1 LTIRILGSG
10 TSHGVPV
17 IGCHCA
23 VCTSSDPR
31 DSRFRASVLIRSSK
45 GASILIDAGPEFRLQ
60 AIQAGLDR
68 LSALLLT
75 HSHADHLHGLDDLRA
90 LTHERA
96 LPVYAQRRVNA
107 ELRQRFPYIF
117 QGQSEGGGVPALE
130 LRDIEP
136 GSRFAID
143 GQEILPIPIKH
154 GSQDILGFRVGGFGY
169 LTDCSAIPE
178 ASLPLLSGL
187 ECLVIDGLRNRPHPT
202 HFSIKE
208 AVIAAGRI
216 APRKAYLTHLCHEVS
231 HVQAEGL
238 CRVFAREAGLR
249 EDLVEPAYDGLEI
262 EVKPETR

>member
-1 LTIRILGSG
+1 LTVRILGSG

-17 IGCHCA
+17 IGCQCA
-23 VCTSSDPR
+23 VCTSGEAR
-31 DSRFRASVLIRSSK
+31 DSRFRASVLIHSSK
-45 GASILIDAGPEFRLQ
+45 GASILIDSGPEFRLQ
-60 AIQAGLDR
+60 AIQAGLNK

-90 LTHERA
+90 LTYERA

-117 QGQSEGGGVPALE
+117 QGQTEGGGVPALE
-130 LRDIEP
+130 LRDIDP
-136 GSRFAID
+136 GSKFAVD

-154 GSQDILGFRVGGFGY
+154 GSQDILGFRLGGFAY

-178 ASLPLLSGL
+178 ASLPLLSDL
-187 ECLVIDGLRNRPHPT
+187 ECLVLGGLRNRPHPT

-208 AVIAAGRI
+208 AVLASGRI

-238 CRVFAREAGLR
+238 CRLYAREAGLR
-249 EDLVEPAYDGLEI
+249 EDLVEPAYDGQTLSLN
-262 EVKPETR
+262 P